1 MNVMRIALLGFGLA
15 GTAMSL
21 QAAAPVASDWPSYN
35 NTLTS
40 ERHSPLREID
50 AAHVHNLDI
59 LCTFDTGEAGGF
71 QTGLIEVGGTLFGTT
86 EKDTFALDPS
96 TCRVRWR
103 AHEELESGFLKVNRG
118 IAWAGGKLFRGTRD
132 GRVVSYDAA
141 TGRKLWEAQLTDP
154 RSGDAE

>member
-1 MNVMRIALLGFGLA
+1 MNAVRIGLVGFGLA
-15 GTAMSL
+15 GTAMGL
-21 QAAAPVASDWPSYN
+21 QAAAPAASDWPGYN

-50 AAHVHNLDI
+50 AAHVQGLDV
-59 LCTFDTGEAGGF
+59 LCTFDSAEEGGF

-103 AHEELESGFLKVNRG
+103 AHEEFTSGFLKVNRG

-132 GRVVSYDAA
+132 GRVVSYDAG
-141 TGRKLWEAQLTDP
+141 TGKKLWKH
-154 RSGDAE
+154 S